1 MNFSTPVIYGSTLAL
16 LLCSSAMAAVSPEEA
31 ARLGTTLTPLGGEKA
46 GNADGSI
53 PAWTGGLPKDAGAVD
68 SAGFLAD
75 PFANEQA
82 LFTITAQNVE
92 QYKGRLSPGQIGMFK
107 RYPDYTMNVY
117 PTHRSVNVPPAIV
130 EAARKNALN
139 TRLVAGGN
147 GLENFTKAY
156 PFPIPKDGLEV
167 IWNHITR
174 YRGDSMKRQMVQ
186 IVPDVRGVGTPVT
199 YDHQYV
205 LRESLADYD
214 PAKPSNVL
222 FYNKQ
227 TVIAPARLAGNVELV
242 HETLDQ
248 VKEPRQA
255 WIYNAGQRRVRRAPQ
270 VAYDGPAASTD
281 GQRVVDNYDMF
292 NGAPD
297 RYDWQ
302 LVGKQELYIP
312 YNSYKLDSP
321 TLKYAD
327 ITKAGHIDQGL
338 ARYEL
343 HRVWHVVA
351 TLKPGQRHVYAKR
364 DFYIDEDSWQA
375 AVIDH
380 YDGRNTLW
388 RVAEA
393 HQQSY
398 YNHQVPF
405 YTAETLNDMISGR
418 YLVLGLK
425 NEEKRNYQ
433 FDVKALEGE
442 FTPNALR
449 QSGVR

>member
-75 PFANEQA
+75 PFANERA

-174 YRGDSMKRQMVQ
+174 Y
-186 IVPDVRGVGTPVT
+186 
-199 YDHQYV
+199 
-205 LRESLADYD
+205 
-214 PAKPSNVL
+214 
-222 FYNKQ
+222 
-227 TVIAPARLAGNVELV
+227 
-242 HETLDQ
+242 
-248 VKEPRQA
+248 
-255 WIYNAGQRRVRRAPQ
+255 
-270 VAYDGPAASTD
+270 
-281 GQRVVDNYDMF
+281 
-292 NGAPD
+292 
-297 RYDWQ
+297 
-302 LVGKQELYIP
+302 
-312 YNSYKLDSP
+312 
-321 TLKYAD
+321 
-327 ITKAGHIDQGL
+327 
-338 ARYEL
+338 
-343 HRVWHVVA
+343 
-351 TLKPGQRHVYAKR
+351 
-364 DFYIDEDSWQA
+364 
-375 AVIDH
+375 
-380 YDGRNTLW
+380 
-388 RVAEA
+388 
-393 HQQSY
+393 
-398 YNHQVPF
+398 
-405 YTAETLNDMISGR
+405 
-418 YLVLGLK
+418 
-425 NEEKRNYQ
+425 
-433 FDVKALEGE
+433 
-442 FTPNALR
+442 
-449 QSGVR
+449 